1 MCGTMLGPEGQERH
15 QSQYSLQ
22 PPNLS
27 SYIFLYIFSTFL
39 IHNLF
44 LSFHPNINGG
54 NMSEKNATLVLNL
67 HKCQIFERSPPSMD
81 DILKEMLNE
90 EELASKVQGNEK
102 FKLKNLEVNGFY
114 ADLYF
119 DVKGMQELTFG
130 DLFDFIDYV
139 QADDKRIDVSFK
151 FVE

>member
-1 MCGTMLGPEGQERH
+1 MP
-15 QSQYSLQ
+15 
-22 PPNLS
+22 
-27 SYIFLYIFSTFL
+27 
-39 IHNLF
+39 
-44 LSFHPNINGG
+44 
-54 NMSEKNATLVLNL
+54 EKNATLVLNL

-81 DILKEMLNE
+81 DILKEMLNK

-130 DLFDFIDYV
+130 DLFNFIDQV

-151 FVE
+151 FQK

>member
-1 MCGTMLGPEGQERH
+1 MP
-15 QSQYSLQ
+15 
-22 PPNLS
+22 
-27 SYIFLYIFSTFL
+27 
-39 IHNLF
+39 
-44 LSFHPNINGG
+44 
-54 NMSEKNATLVLNL
+54 EKNAMLVVNL
-67 HKCQIFERSPPSMD
+67 HKCQIFERPPLSMS
-81 DILKEMLNE
+81 DIFKEMLNE

-139 QADDKRIDVSFK
+139 QAGDKRIEVLFR
-151 FVE
+151 FEE

>member
-1 MCGTMLGPEGQERH
+1 MP
-15 QSQYSLQ
+15 
-22 PPNLS
+22 
-27 SYIFLYIFSTFL
+27 
-39 IHNLF
+39 
-44 LSFHPNINGG
+44 
-54 NMSEKNATLVLNL
+54 EKNATLVVNL
-67 HKCQIFERSPPSMD
+67 HKCQIFEKSPPSMD

-90 EELASKVQGNEK
+90 EELASKVQGNDK

-130 DLFDFIDYV
+130 DLFNFIDQV

>member
-1 MCGTMLGPEGQERH
+1 
-15 QSQYSLQ
+15 
-22 PPNLS
+22 
-27 SYIFLYIFSTFL
+27 
-39 IHNLF
+39 
-44 LSFHPNINGG
+44 
-54 NMSEKNATLVLNL
+54 MS
-67 HKCQIFERSPPSMD
+67 

-90 EELASKVQGNEK
+90 EELASKVQRNDK

-130 DLFDFIDYV
+130 DLFGLIDQV

>member
-1 MCGTMLGPEGQERH
+1 MP
-15 QSQYSLQ
+15 
-22 PPNLS
+22 
-27 SYIFLYIFSTFL
+27 
-39 IHNLF
+39 
-44 LSFHPNINGG
+44 
-54 NMSEKNATLVLNL
+54 EKNATLVVNL

-81 DILKEMLNE
+81 DILKETFNKK
-90 EELASKVQGNEK
+90 ELASKVQGNEK

-130 DLFDFIDYV
+130 DLFGLIDQV